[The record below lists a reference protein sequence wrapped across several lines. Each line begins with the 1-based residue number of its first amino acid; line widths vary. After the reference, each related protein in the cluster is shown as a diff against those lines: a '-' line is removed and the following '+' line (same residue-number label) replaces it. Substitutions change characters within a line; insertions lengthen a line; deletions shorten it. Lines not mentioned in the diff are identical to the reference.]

1 MTSAEVIDVIKLAVE
16 TGLVDPKVSMF
27 DDAYDNVWRGMIG
40 DDWKDKVL
48 LAIYEMAEK
57 QVMIMDMGGPIN
69 LNQWSH
75 TIING

>member
-69 LNQWSH
+69 LN
-75 TIING
+75 